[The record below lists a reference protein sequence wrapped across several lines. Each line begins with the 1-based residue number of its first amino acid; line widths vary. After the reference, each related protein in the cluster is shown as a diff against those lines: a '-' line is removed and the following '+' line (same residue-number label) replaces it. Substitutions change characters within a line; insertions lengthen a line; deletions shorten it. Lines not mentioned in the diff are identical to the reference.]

1 MTHYANIIEN
11 KVVNVIVCDDNN
23 INKYQGK
30 WIKLENEIVGIGYLY
45 DQIKEKFYGKSVKVL
60 KPENYI

>member
-1 MTHYANIIEN
+1 MAKNIKI
-11 KVVNVIVCDDNN
+11 K
-23 INKYQGK
+23 K
-30 WIKLENEIVGIGYLY
+30 IKLENEIVGIGYLY